1 MKKHTF
7 MRKISFIFCMLCLVA
22 GCFASAKMDVKAD
35 DFPPITVSFEPN
47 DESVIVEGIPDY
59 TPTSI
64 YNYSVEGYLNYN
76 GERVETFCYGP
87 AALPYHIP
95 EKQAY
100 IFNWKDIEFIL
111 PCSGEY
117 TFTAYLTRMY
127 YQDGQEYKD
136 KGPKTTITITLHKQD
151 ESTNWG
157 PGLPNTMVEPYELQ
171 EIQGSDKNF
180 TIEEEGYTW
189 TINGKDIVSVP
200 DNNLSLKITPDE
212 DPFSHEGI
220 DDFFGRTLVVK
231 FNIEHNG
238 DFGFTAQLNYL
249 VGTEY
254 AGKWANLFYMAAD
267 GSYEYMGGLIVAE
280 DGTVTFPFTHAS
292 DYVIAVTEEE
302 YTGQALNPTPEPTA
316 EPEIP
321 ESGADS
327 TTENT
332 TTTGNADGNSD
343 AASGAEANGQTTE
356 TSANLDRIG
365 SMAGIGGLD
374 GIGSMAGIGAQ
385 AGPEVSTSGTPT
397 EGPDLVWII
406 VILLVLVVAG
416 IGIVLIIKKGNR

>member
-7 MRKISFIFCMLCLVA
+7 MRKISFVFCMLCLVV
-22 GCFASAKMDVKAD
+22 GCFASATMDVKAD

-127 YQDGQEYKD
+127 YQDGQDYKE

-189 TINGKDIVSVP
+189 TINGKDIVTVP

-220 DDFFGRTLVVK
+220 DDFFGRTLVIK

-321 ESGADS
+321 ESGQ
-327 TTENT
+327 
-332 TTTGNADGNSD
+332 
-343 AASGAEANGQTTE
+343 GAEAGADSNTASTGAEADTDTPSGDTKPGSTDNDSNTSSDTTGTLDDAGS
-356 TSANLDRIG
+356 TSTSG
-365 SMAGIGGLD
+365 SEG
-374 GIGSMAGIGAQ
+374 
-385 AGPEVSTSGTPT
+385 STSGTSPDTNT
-397 EGPDLVWII
+397 ETKDGLNPFILIGIAIVVVAVIVS
-406 VILLVLVVAG
+406 VILILR
-416 IGIVLIIKKGNR
+416 KKK

>member
-7 MRKISFIFCMLCLVA
+7 MRKFSFMFCMLCLVA
-22 GCFASAKMDVKAD
+22 GCFAFTTMDVQAED
-35 DFPPITVSFEPN
+35 VPPITVSFDPN

-95 EKQAY
+95 DKQAY
-100 IFNWKDIEFIL
+100 IFNWKDHEFVL

-189 TINGKDIVSVP
+189 IINGKDIVAVA
-200 DNNLSLKITPDE
+200 DNTLSLKITPDE

-302 YTGQALNPTPEPTA
+302 YTGQALNPTPESTA
-316 EPEIP
+316 ETEAPDAEIGTDAP
-321 ESGADS
+321 ADS
-327 TTENT
+327 TQSANPSGTDQTLPGANT
-332 TTTGNADGNSD
+332 D
-343 AASGAEANGQTTE
+343 TTE
-356 TSANLDRIG
+356 AVASERIESSDSISPDG
-365 SMAGIGGLD
+365 PTVSFTAIAQDGLNPFVLIGIPILVAAGI
-374 GIGSMAGIGAQ
+374 
-385 AGPEVSTSGTPT
+385 VC
-397 EGPDLVWII
+397 
-406 VILLVLVVAG
+406 VIL
-416 IGIVLIIKKGNR
+416 IVRKKK

>member
-1 MKKHTF
+1 MNKLNFIKKITVT
-7 MRKISFIFCMLCLVA
+7 FCMLCLVM
-22 GCFASAKMDVKAD
+22 GSFALTTIDVKAD
-35 DFPPITVSFEPN
+35 DFPPITVSFDPN

-59 TPTSI
+59 SSANL

-117 TFTAYLTRMY
+117 TFTAYLTRLY
-127 YQDGQEYKD
+127 YQDGQECKD

-157 PGLPNTMVEPYELQ
+157 PGLPNTTIEPYELN
-171 EIQGSDKNF
+171 EIQGSNSTI

-189 TINGKDIVSVP
+189 AINGNDIVTVP
-200 DNNLSLKITPDE
+200 DTNVSLKITPDE

-231 FNIEHNG
+231 FNIEHDG
-238 DFGFTAQLNYL
+238 DFGFTALLNYF

-254 AGKWANLFYMAAD
+254 SGKWANLFYLAGD
-267 GSYEYMGGLIVAE
+267 GTYEYLSGMIVSE
-280 DGTVTFPFTHAS
+280 DGMVTFPFTHAS
-292 DYVIAVTEEE
+292 DYVIAITDEE
-302 YTGQALNPTPEPTA
+302 YTGQALNPSPEPTPEPEAPATEA
-316 EPEIP
+316 GVNAP
-321 ESGADS
+321 SGNTTNSETD
-327 TTENT
+327 TTES
-332 TTTGNADGNSD
+332 TGTDN
-343 AASGAEANGQTTE
+343 GAENTA
-356 TSANLDRIG
+356 
-365 SMAGIGGLD
+365 
-374 GIGSMAGIGAQ
+374 
-385 AGPEVSTSGTPT
+385 TSGTAEENSAATTAPNEPGSQT
-397 EGPDLVWII
+397 NSGTQDDSGINSTPPSEEGLNPIVII
-406 VILLVLVVAG
+406 VPIIIIAAVILG
-416 IGIVLIIKKGNR
+416 TVLIIKKRK